1 MNIKQN
7 AKEQVEK
14 LRKLF
19 FELEQPVEAKDDAMN
34 FAEYKLNDG
43 TPVMIDKLEIG
54 GIVTLNDAPV
64 ADGEYTL
71 EDGTIITI
79 LDGLIAELASP
90 AEEAEVEEVEA
101 KDAEQPAM
109 MSKEDFEDFKKF
121 IESKF
126 AKQEQANQKNIEVLE
141 QIMSFEVEKPLQQN
155 AVDFESLTPLQ
166 KFRLTK

>member
-19 FELEQPVEAKDDAMN
+19 FELEQPVEAKDDAMK
-34 FAEYKLNDG
+34 FAEYKLIDG
-43 TPVMIDKLEIG
+43 TSVMVDKLEIG

-64 ADGEYTL
+64 ADGEYIL

-79 LDGLIAELASP
+79 LEGLIAELASP
-90 AEEAEVEEVEA
+90 AEEAKVEEVEA
-101 KDAEQPAM
+101 QEAEQPVM
-109 MSKEDFEDFKKF
+109 MTKEDFEDFKKF

-141 QIMSFEVEKPLQQN
+141 QIMSFEVETPLQQN